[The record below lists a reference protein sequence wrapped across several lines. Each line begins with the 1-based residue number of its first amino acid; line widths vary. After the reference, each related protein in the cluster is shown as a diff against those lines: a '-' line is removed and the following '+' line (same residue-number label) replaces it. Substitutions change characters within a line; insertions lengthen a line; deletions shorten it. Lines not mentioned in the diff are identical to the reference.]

1 MAVLTHPVTERAEA
15 NPTRDEVLSQL
26 EKILASPQ
34 FRNSR
39 RCQSL
44 LRYVVEA
51 VCDDKHD
58 VLKERVIGTAVFAR
72 DPGYDTNQD
81 AVVRNAAAEVRKRLA
96 QYYLDS
102 GSESAIRIELSPG
115 SYHPEFHPLPS
126 NPVPPAAL
134 APAATGRSWLTIAL
148 AGAALISSAGWL
160 WEASRN
166 RPSSTE
172 LDEFWQPTL
181 NAPGPVQICIG
192 QSSLSYLPRKLE
204 DLSVPLT
211 KELLAPMRDRFFY
224 YGDTLCMGRLAE
236 YLGSHKK
243 SFQVRGA
250 KATTYSELRGK
261 AVVLVGA
268 FNNDWTQRLTSGGRF
283 TLANDGENVR
293 GVRDRDHGPD
303 LVWSIQGGSQGWIAE
318 DDYAIVTRVFDADT
332 EHAVLSA
339 GGIGHYGTMAAGDFI
354 SSPMY
359 FREVL
364 KTAPADWSRKNI
376 QIVLHTRI
384 AQGTPGPPRV
394 VATYFW

>member
-1 MAVLTHPVTERAEA
+1 MAVVVHAVTERAEA
-15 NPTRDEVLSQL
+15 NPTREEVLSQL
-26 EKILASPQ
+26 ERILASPQ

-44 LRYVVEA
+44 LKYVVEA
-51 VCDDKHD
+51 ACHEKHD
-58 VLKERVIGTAVFAR
+58 ALKERVIGAAVFAR

-96 QYYLDS
+96 QYYLDA
-102 GSESAIRIELSPG
+102 GPDAAIRIELSPG
-115 SYHPEFHPLPS
+115 SYHPEFHPLPPA
-126 NPVPPAAL
+126 PVPPAAPVPAVPRRPRL
-134 APAATGRSWLTIAL
+134 AVAL
-148 AGAALISSAGWL
+148 AGVALVTSAGWL
-160 WEASRN
+160 WEARRSRA
-166 RPSSTE
+166 SSTE

-181 NAPGPVQICIG
+181 SGPGPVQICVG
-192 QSSLSYLPRKLE
+192 QTSLSYLPWKPE
-204 DLSVPLT
+204 DLKVPLT

-224 YGDTLCMGRLAE
+224 YGDALCMSRLAE

-261 AVVLVGA
+261 AVVLIGA

-293 GVRDRDHGPD
+293 GVRDRDRGPG
-303 LVWSIQGGSQGWIAE
+303 LAWSIQGGSQGWIAE
-318 DDYAIVTRVFDADT
+318 DDYAIVTRVFDPDT
-332 EHAVLSA
+332 EHAVVSA
-339 GGIGHYGTMAAGDFI
+339 GGIGHFGTMAAGDFI

-359 FREVL
+359 FREIL
-364 KTAPADWSRKNI
+364 KSAPPDWSRKNI

-394 VATYFW
+394 VAAYFW